1 MKLKEL
7 CELDVVCCTP
17 GLSIIAASRLMRER
31 HAGDLVVVEDMD
43 EEREPVGILTDRDI
57 VVEVL
62 ARDKD
67 PRTVTVGAVM
77 SKPLVIAS
85 ESEDS
90 AQALQR
96 MSAHGVR
103 RVPVVDDQR
112 RVIGIVTLDDL
123 LREHTEQ
130 ASRLLEVVTK
140 QQIREKRTRR

>member
-7 CELDVVCCTP
+7 CELDVVCCTRQ
-17 GLSIIAASRLMRER
+17 LTIAAASRLMRER
-31 HAGDLVVVEDMD
+31 HVGDLVIVEELD
-43 EEREPVGILTDRDI
+43 EEREPVGIITDRDI
-57 VVEVL
+57 VVEII

-67 PRTVTVGAVM
+67 PRMVTVGEVM
-77 SKPLVIAS
+77 SKPVVIAS
-85 ESEDS
+85 ESEDA

-96 MSAHGVR
+96 MAAHGVR

-130 ASRLLEVVTK
+130 ANRLLEAVTK
-140 QQIREKRTRR
+140 QQTREKRTRR

>member
-7 CELDVVCCTP
+7 CELDVVCCTRE
-17 GLSIIAASRLMRER
+17 LTIVAASRLMRER
-31 HAGDLVVVEDMD
+31 HAGDLVVVEDLD
-43 EEREPVGILTDRDI
+43 EEREPVGIITDRDI

-67 PRTVTVGAVM
+67 PRTITVGEVM
-77 SKPLVIAS
+77 SKPIVIAS

-96 MSAHGVR
+96 MAAHGVR
-103 RVPVVDDQR
+103 RVPVVNDQR
-112 RVIGIVTLDDL
+112 RVVGIVTLDDL
-123 LREHTEQ
+123 LREHAEQ

-140 QQIREKRTRR
+140 QQTREKRTRR

>member
-1 MKLKEL
+1 MNLKEL
-7 CELDVVCCTP
+7 CELDVVCCTR
-17 GLSIIAASRLMRER
+17 GLSIVAASRLMRER
-31 HAGDLVVVEDMD
+31 HAGDLVVVDDMD
-43 EEREPVGILTDRDI
+43 EEREPLGILTDRDI

-67 PRTVTVGAVM
+67 PRTVTVGDVM

-140 QQIREKRTRR
+140 QQTREKRTRR

>member
-7 CELDVVCCTP
+7 CELDVVCCTRE
-17 GLSIIAASRLMRER
+17 LTIVAASRLMRER
-31 HAGDLVVVEDMD
+31 HAGDLVVVEEMD
-43 EEREPVGILTDRDI
+43 EEREPIGIITDRDI

-67 PRTVTVGAVM
+67 PRLVTVGEVM
-77 SKPLVIAS
+77 SKQVVVAS

-90 AQALQR
+90 TQVLQR
-96 MSAHGVR
+96 MATHGVR
-103 RVPVVDDQR
+103 RVPVVDDLR

-130 ASRLLEVVTK
+130 ATRLLEVVTK
-140 QQIREKRTRR
+140 QQTREKRTRR

>member
-7 CELDVVCCTP
+7 CELDVVCCTRQ
-17 GLSIIAASRLMRER
+17 LTIAAASRLMRER
-31 HAGDLVVVEDMD
+31 HVGDLVIVEELD
-43 EEREPVGILTDRDI
+43 EEREPVGIITDRDI
-57 VVEVL
+57 VVEII

-67 PRTVTVGAVM
+67 PRMVTVGEVM
-77 SKPLVIAS
+77 SKPVVIAS
-85 ESEDS
+85 ESEDA

-96 MSAHGVR
+96 MAAHGVR

-130 ASRLLEVVTK
+130 ANRLLEAVAK
-140 QQIREKRTRR
+140 QQTREKRTRR

>member
-7 CELDVVCCTP
+7 CELDVVCCTRD
-17 GLSIIAASRLMRER
+17 LTITAASRLMRER
-31 HAGDLVVVEDMD
+31 HAGDLVVVEELD
-43 EEREPVGILTDRDI
+43 EERAPVGIITDRDI

-62 ARDKD
+62 ARNKD
-67 PRTVTVGAVM
+67 PGKLTVGEVM
-77 SKPLVIAS
+77 SKQIVIAS

-96 MSAHGVR
+96 MAAHGVR
-103 RVPVVDDQR
+103 RIPVVDDQQ

-140 QQIREKRTRR
+140 QQTREKRTRR

>member
-7 CELDVVCCTP
+7 CELDVVCCTRE
-17 GLSIIAASRLMRER
+17 LTITAASRLMRER
-31 HAGDLVVVEDMD
+31 HAGDLVVVEELD
-43 EEREPVGILTDRDI
+43 EERAPVGIITDRDI

-62 ARDKD
+62 ARNQD
-67 PRTVTVGAVM
+67 PGKVTVGEVM
-77 SKPLVIAS
+77 SKQIVIAS

-96 MSAHGVR
+96 MAAHGVR
-103 RVPVVDDQR
+103 RIPVVDDQQ

-130 ASRLLEVVTK
+130 AGRLLEVVTK
-140 QQIREKRTRR
+140 QQTREKRTRR